1 MAAYNWYEL
10 EAVCQFYDS
19 IVLRDPICQELS
31 RRASALAINVKVH
44 DWNADLEKELEFLLE
59 TTRVFRKVFPEW
71 FEMEE

>member
-1 MAAYNWYEL
+1 MSDYNWYEL

-31 RRASALAINVKVH
+31 RRASALAIRVKING
-44 DWNADLEKELEFLLE
+44 WKADLEKELEFLLE
-59 TTRVFRKVFPEW
+59 TTRVFHKVFPEW